1 MPKLHTLIKRAID
14 HHGSQ
19 AKLAEK
25 MGCSQQQI
33 AYLLKAKS
41 ITAEMAMKVDAAT
54 GGAIPRHQLRPDIF
68 AAPDMARAS

>member
-1 MPKLHTLIKRAID
+1 MPKLKTLIERAIN

-19 AKLAEK
+19 AKLADK

-41 ITAEMAMKVDAAT
+41 ITAEMAIKVEGAT
-54 GGAIPRHQLRPDIF
+54 GGAISRHELRPDIF
-68 AAPDMARAS
+68 GKAERVAS